1 MFSPYFQSEH
11 YQNESSEYK
20 FQAEIELFLNKLK
33 FWNKNKE
40 SDAK

>member
-11 YQNESSEYK
+11 YRNESFEHRAQQSIYK
-20 FQAEIELFLNKLK
+20 FFNKLK

-40 SDAK
+40 TDVE